1 MAAENERWMK
11 ILTNEYL
18 CNTPDFK
25 QAAKGGPA
33 NFARLFFSFLKD
45 KQKNNLEWQG
55 LIIRDLDP
63 INKGFYQKKLVDS
76 RKNRSIFKFSFPF
89 IYSEKLLKAK
99 KVANYRE
106 ILKEPIKRLS
116 VLIAKIKPDA
126 VFLNGF
132 SLGNWLILEAS
143 RLNRIPVVIQHAGI
157 WTKELEIYRDFYSPA
172 GIKMMEK
179 MEREA
184 AEHSTAEIFLNS
196 FSQRFFYR
204 RVMAGRR
211 PRAGHSVIIPL
222 PIDFRFFRETKTA
235 NLSFDFRKEDFNIGM
250 IARWDRI
257 KNHEAVAL
265 LAKNAK
271 DKNLP
276 WSFHSVTR
284 IPESQKNAKI
294 KNIYRRNIEVVDF
307 LPKDKIRDFCQS
319 NDLIIIPSH
328 FDVSPTV
335 LLEALASGTPVAISP
350 NVGFVDDY
358 RRYGASDWIIDFE
371 NPEAAIRRLKKIKN
385 KPLPVTLKR
394 ELFKK
399 HDPEKVFKKYA
410 AIFSSLIGE

>member
-1 MAAENERWMK
+1 MK

-33 NFARLFFSFLKD
+33 NFARLFFNFLKD
-45 KQKNNLEWQG
+45 KKKNNLEWHG
-55 LIIRDLDP
+55 LIINDLDDS
-63 INKGFYQKKLVDS
+63 NKKFFCRKFADF
-76 RKNRSIFKFSFPF
+76 RKNRYIHKFSFPF
-89 IYSEKLLKAK
+89 FYSKKILKAK
-99 KVANYRE
+99 KVANYRQ
-106 ILKEPIKRLS
+106 ILEEPISRLNI
-116 VLIAKIKPDA
+116 LISKIGPDV

-143 RLNRIPVVIQHAGI
+143 RLNGIPVVIQHAGI
-157 WTKELEIYRDFYSPA
+157 WSKELEIYKDFYSPA
-172 GIKMMEK
+172 GVKMMEL
-179 MEREA
+179 MEKES
-184 AEHSTAEIFLNS
+184 AEYSAAEIFLNY
-196 FSQRFFYR
+196 FSRRFFYR
-204 RVMAGRR
+204 RVVVSRR
-211 PRAGHSVIIPL
+211 PKAGHSVVIPL
-222 PIDFRFFRETKTA
+222 PIDFRFFRDNK
-235 NLSFDFRKEDFNIGM
+235 NSGLSFVFEKNIFNIGM

-257 KNHEAVAL
+257 KNHEAVAF
-265 LAKNAK
+265 LAEEVKSRGL
-271 DKNLP
+271 D
-276 WSFHSVTR
+276 WDFHVITR
-284 IPESQKNAKI
+284 IPDSQKNIKV
-294 KNIYRRNIEVVDF
+294 KNIYRRHIEVIDF

-335 LLEALASGTPVAISP
+335 LLEALACGTPVVISP

-371 NPEAAIRRLKKIKN
+371 NPEVAIRRLKKIKG
-385 KPLPVTLKR
+385 KSLPASLKR

-399 HDPEKVFKKYA
+399 HDPDKVFKKYA